1 MTLLSNIFRANNTI
15 TEEGKKIEITIRS
28 LSMPELAESPDELTL
43 DAVFAERDRL
53 LDEAKLD
60 DGAGESVHRADAA
73 NRL

>member
-53 LDEAKLD
+53 LDRSQAN